1 MANRYIK
8 ESILEEIQIQKKKMF
23 KIIKNVNILDLI

>member
-8 ESILEEIQIQKKKMF
+8 ESILEEIQIQKKMF

>member
-8 ESILEEIQIQKKKMF
+8 ESILEEIQIQKKIF

>member
-8 ESILEEIQIQKKKMF
+8 ESILEEIQIQKKMF
-23 KIIKNVNILDLI
+23 KIIKNVNMLDLI